1 MSLLQLTDI
10 DVINHLARQKLQ
22 KGQAEEAVVILNRI
36 KEKNLEAL
44 LILVDCYRVLKTPF
58 SLIQT
63 LERVLVLKPS
73 KTVYYQLILEL
84 KKVKKYAKAF
94 KYAKQGEKKF
104 SKDPDFKKLIFEI
117 LFEKKKIKAAL
128 RYLKKNRFSFSYEKF
143 LLYQSQ
149 IHQEAGKKVRNLW
162 VLKKLVK
169 FHPFNILYRYLL
181 SRAWEDLGFKKMAY
195 KHHYFMRDFIN
206 IIPKITNHAV
216 SYSDSY
222 FENLV
227 QQLWE
232 ENQ

>member
-10 DVINHLARQKLQ
+10 DFINHLARQKLQ

-36 KEKNLEAL
+36 QEKNLEAL

-63 LERVLVLKPS
+63 LERVLALKPS
-73 KTVYYQLILEL
+73 KIIYYQLVLEL

-94 KYAKQGEKKF
+94 KYAKKGEENYPQ
-104 SKDPDFKKLIFEI
+104 DPDFKKLIFEI

-128 RYLKKNRFSFSYEKF
+128 NYLKKNRFSFSYEKYLF
-143 LLYQSQ
+143 YQSQ
-149 IHQEAGKKVRNLW
+149 IYQETGKKIKKLW
-162 VLKKLVK
+162 VLKKLVQ

-206 IIPKITNHAV
+206 IIPKITSHAV